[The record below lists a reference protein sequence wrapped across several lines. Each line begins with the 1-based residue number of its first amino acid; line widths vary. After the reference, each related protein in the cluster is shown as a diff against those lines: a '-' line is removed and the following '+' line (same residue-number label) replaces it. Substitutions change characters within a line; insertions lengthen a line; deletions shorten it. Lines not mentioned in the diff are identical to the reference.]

1 MKYKWHLFWAI
12 IILCV
17 IGTGGLAMIAYN
29 SPPPLGSSVFIEVTK
44 TVSLCLGGLGV
55 ILPLYINATNAVES
69 RMAEKIE
76 NTFRLIEKWD
86 DPHLFSARKLTR
98 EIKEARSSL
107 SDNDL
112 VKRIKADEELKQS
125 VILVSNYFEQVRFSV
140 VNNRIDVAQFRLIL
154 GPVITDII
162 TRFEPYFKTFGQEYM
177 DDLRQLV
184 TLMKG

>member
-69 RMAEKIE
+69 RMA
-76 NTFRLIEKWD
+76 
-86 DPHLFSARKLTR
+86 
-98 EIKEARSSL
+98 
-107 SDNDL
+107 
-112 VKRIKADEELKQS
+112 
-125 VILVSNYFEQVRFSV
+125 
-140 VNNRIDVAQFRLIL
+140 
-154 GPVITDII
+154 
-162 TRFEPYFKTFGQEYM
+162 
-177 DDLRQLV
+177 
-184 TLMKG
+184 